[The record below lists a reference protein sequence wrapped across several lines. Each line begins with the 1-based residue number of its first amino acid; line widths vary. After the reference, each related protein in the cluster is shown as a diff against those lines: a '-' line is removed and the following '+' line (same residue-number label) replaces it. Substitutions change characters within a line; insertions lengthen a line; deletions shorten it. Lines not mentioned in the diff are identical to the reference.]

1 VTQLELCN
9 MALSKIGS
17 EGGLISSLA
26 ESSKEAVLCNQF
38 YTPALNEVL
47 QLHPWKCAIKRA
59 ELKAVTHKSTSSDA
73 VPSELQTTL
82 YWYDSGL
89 TNAGEKVYYD
99 LSGTYAKWYDGTNWL
114 ITTVANVGAS
124 VTFEYEA
131 TDGTG
136 ENEPTP
142 SLDGLR
148 FYDTGEKTYYDEDPI
163 FYDETGTYAL
173 WTGELCGI
181 LERVI
186 SPIEEVESE
195 TENYFGGSTAS
206 YEAVYTGQYNYSGK
220 VTLSALSPN
229 ETGYV
234 IDRFVSAT
242 ENGDYTG
249 YGDWSGTL
257 TLAAE
262 DPVFR
267 WDYHFRIPSGCL
279 RPLALFDTDEREENY
294 QIEWDREG
302 DWIMSD
308 SEEVWLVYVGTPTV
322 DEMDAAFQ
330 KVLYTNLAIKLAY
343 PMTQDR
349 VLVNTLHQE
358 YEELVL
364 PEARRMN
371 SFIGHRFE
379 FNDSEWLDT
388 RTNMYRPFANMSY
401 GTIGD

>member
-1 VTQLELCN
+1 MTQLELCN

-73 VPSELQTTL
+73 VPSGLQTAA

-89 TNAGEKVYYD
+89 TNEGEKVYYD

-136 ENEPTP
+136 GNAPTP

-148 FYDTGEKTYYDEDPI
+148 FYDTGEDYEYETVYL
-163 FYDETGTYAL
+163 DETGTYAL
-173 WTGELCGI
+173 WIGERGYGYEEKFI
-181 LERVI
+181 T
-186 SPIEEVESE
+186 PIEEVGVF
-195 TENYFGGSTAS
+195 TEGHFTSDSPS
-206 YEAVYTGQYNYSGK
+206 YEAVYTADGDYSGQ
-220 VTLSALSPN
+220 VTISALDPV

-234 IDRFVSAT
+234 IDHFKSAT

-294 QIEWDREG
+294 QTEWDREG

-308 SEEVWLVYVGTPTV
+308 SEEVWLLYVGTPAVT
-322 DEMDAAFQ
+322 EMDASFQ

-388 RTNMYRPFANMSY
+388 RMNMYRPFANMSY

>member
-99 LSGTYAKWYDGTNWL
+99 LSGTYAIWAENVSSTAITPVDYVGDGT
-114 ITTVANVGAS
+114 AS
-124 VTFEYEA
+124 LYFQLDHA
-131 TDGTG
+131 GSPDG
-136 ENEPTP
+136 
-142 SLDGLR
+142 
-148 FYDTGEKTYYDEDPI
+148 I
-163 FYDETGTYAL
+163 
-173 WTGELCGI
+173 
-181 LERVI
+181 
-186 SPIEEVESE
+186 
-195 TENYFGGSTAS
+195 
-206 YEAVYTGQYNYSGK
+206 YS
-220 VTLSALSPN
+220 
-229 ETGYV
+229 
-234 IDRFVSAT
+234 
-242 ENGDYTG
+242 GDYTG
-249 YGDWSGTL
+249 DGGDCSGTI
-257 TLAAE
+257 TVAAE

-267 WDYHFRIPSGCL
+267 WGYHFRIPSGCL